1 MMKKKMKKI
10 KKEILHLSIFINFVI
25 FFYFLKLMPIFTYK
39 KISRF
44 LGVLSFTFLGST
56 KKRIINNLKI
66 SYGNQFS
73 VRERKEIGKD
83 VFSNIIFSFCEL
95 VGTTKF
101 NSQQI
106 IDMAEIEGEEI
117 LKETLK
123 IGKGIVGV
131 CSHMGNFPLLQ
142 YILVKK
148 GYPANVII
156 KAPSASLFAKFC
168 DKLIRRAGVTYISKQ
183 NARKTITEAQDWMTA
198 KRGILSFYLDQH
210 ASNGTPTQFFGKKV
224 FAPNGAALFTRK
236 YNCLALGV
244 FSYRMKNGKH
254 KIIIEGPYPLKE
266 TNNINEDL
274 RANTS
279 YFMERV
285 EHYVKIAPEQW
296 FSWLHRRFR

>member
-1 MMKKKMKKI
+1 MKMKI
-10 KKEILHLSIFINFVI
+10 KKLKKEVLHLSIFINSVI
-25 FFYFLKLMPIFTYK
+25 FFYFLKAMPIFTYK
-39 KISRF
+39 TISRF
-44 LGVLSFTFLGST
+44 LGVLSFAFMGST

-66 SYGNQFS
+66 SYGDKFS
-73 VRERKEIGKD
+73 LEERKEIGKD
-83 VFSNIIFSFCEL
+83 IFSNIVFSFCEL
-95 VGTTKF
+95 VGTTKL
-101 NSQQI
+101 NTLQI

-117 LKETLK
+117 LKNALK
-123 IGKGIVGV
+123 TGKGVVGV

-168 DKLIRRAGVTYISKQ
+168 DKLIRGAGVTYISKQ
-183 NARKTITEAQDWMTA
+183 NARKTITEAQNWMVTN
-198 KRGILSFYLDQH
+198 RGVLSFYLDQH

-224 FAPNGAALFTRK
+224 FAPNGAALFAKK
-236 YNCLALGV
+236 YNCLALGI
-244 FSYRMKNGKH
+244 FSYRMKSGKH

-274 RANTS
+274 IANTS
-279 YFMERV
+279 FFMERV
-285 EHYVKIAPEQW
+285 EHYVKVAPEQW